1 MKRTHTCG
9 QLQIA
14 NVGQEV
20 VLQGWVNKIRKMGAL
35 TFVDLRDRY
44 GITQLVLSDA
54 VQNEDIKP
62 EYVIEITGKV
72 IERKSKNANIATGAI
87 EIEVQHLTV
96 INKADLTPFE
106 IKDDI
111 TAQEDTRLKYRY
123 LDLRRPVMQN
133 NLITRSKVNN
143 IMRNYFNDHDFIEIE
158 TPVFAK
164 STPEGARDFLV
175 PSRLNEN
182 KFYALPQSPQL
193 FKQLFMIA
201 GLDRYFQIVK
211 CFRDEDLR
219 IDRQP
224 EFTQLDLEMS
234 FATQEDVIEM
244 IEGLMAQILKK
255 IKGIDLALPLQRI
268 DYTKAIEMYGS
279 DKPDLRFEL
288 VIQTLNEQ
296 FKQTEIPF
304 FKTAIDN
311 GDAVRGIFVPKVL
324 TKKDL
329 EALTETTKQNR
340 VNILAF
346 AKWSQNEWSGS
357 IASKLNDAEKT
368 ALLKTFAVKA
378 EGTFLFV
385 ADKYALASQAM
396 GAIRN
401 HAAKLADLIDE
412 QQFKL
417 LWVVK
422 FPLFEWSEEEERFV
436 AAHHPFTMP
445 TSDCLA
451 SFDTDKA
458 SAFANAYDI
467 VMNGFEIGGGSQRI
481 TDPEIQERMFQ
492 AVEMPQDVIE
502 RNFGWFIKAYNY
514 GAPYHSGCA
523 LGIDRI
529 CMLLSHAE
537 NIREVIA
544 FPKNSS
550 GVDPMSNAPDFVDA
564 KQLAELN
571 IQHKK

>member
-164 STPEGARDFLV
+164 STP
-175 PSRLNEN
+175 
-182 KFYALPQSPQL
+182 
-193 FKQLFMIA
+193 
-201 GLDRYFQIVK
+201 
-211 CFRDEDLR
+211 
-219 IDRQP
+219 
-224 EFTQLDLEMS
+224 

-357 IASKLNDAEKT
+357 IASKLNDAEK
-368 ALLKTFAVKA
+368 AELLKTFAVKA

-467 VMNGFEIGGGSQRI
+467 VMNGFEIG
-481 TDPEIQERMFQ
+481 
-492 AVEMPQDVIE
+492 IE

>member
-340 VNILAF
+340 V
-346 AKWSQNEWSGS
+346 
-357 IASKLNDAEKT
+357 
-368 ALLKTFAVKA
+368 
-378 EGTFLFV
+378 
-385 ADKYALASQAM
+385 YALASQAM

>member
-175 PSRLNEN
+175 P
-182 KFYALPQSPQL
+182 
-193 FKQLFMIA
+193 
-201 GLDRYFQIVK
+201 
-211 CFRDEDLR
+211 
-219 IDRQP
+219 
-224 EFTQLDLEMS
+224 FTQLDLEMS

-311 GDAVRGIFVPKVL
+311 G
-324 TKKDL
+324 
-329 EALTETTKQNR
+329 
-340 VNILAF
+340 
-346 AKWSQNEWSGS
+346 
-357 IASKLNDAEKT
+357 
-368 ALLKTFAVKA
+368 
-378 EGTFLFV
+378 
-385 ADKYALASQAM
+385 
-396 GAIRN
+396 
-401 HAAKLADLIDE
+401 
-412 QQFKL
+412 
-417 LWVVK
+417 
-422 FPLFEWSEEEERFV
+422 
-436 AAHHPFTMP
+436 
-445 TSDCLA
+445 
-451 SFDTDKA
+451 
-458 SAFANAYDI
+458 
-467 VMNGFEIGGGSQRI
+467 
-481 TDPEIQERMFQ
+481 
-492 AVEMPQDVIE
+492 
-502 RNFGWFIKAYNY
+502 
-514 GAPYHSGCA
+514 
-523 LGIDRI
+523 
-529 CMLLSHAE
+529 
-537 NIREVIA
+537 
-544 FPKNSS
+544 
-550 GVDPMSNAPDFVDA
+550 
-564 KQLAELN
+564 
-571 IQHKK
+571 